1 MSFLCLTSCLA
12 QPVLCSLAQCP
23 SKIDSAHIL
32 SEAEQSATS
41 GKLLLELPGVITERA
56 RMSELPSAELKA
68 RKMSVPVTSVDC
80 GVLEDH
86 NNHMKKEIAYP
97 LQQPPLQEVT
107 GPG

>member
-23 SKIDSAHIL
+23 SKIDLAHIL

-41 GKLLLELPGVITERA
+41 GKLLLELPGVITSRA
-56 RMSELPSAELKA
+56 RMSELTSAELKA
-68 RKMSVPVTSVDC
+68 RKMSVPVTFVDC
-80 GVLEDH
+80 GVLEDR
-86 NNHMKKEIAYP
+86 NNHLTKEIAYP